1 MPRPAPPRPAVARPR
16 PAILP
21 VDLPGPARLAARPIA
36 ARLNVAAPRAVHTV
50 RVTVPLLTAP
60 RLTASR
66 PRAAVAVPVP
76 AVRTAIAVPR
86 APSASVGPPAVR
98 VAVARPRVAVEVCAP
113 PIWWRILAEYA
124 ATASFGAE
132 LTAAMNV
139 AAELSAAGRLTAQV
153 EQSMTHAATLAA
165 AGKLTAALA
174 QQYVTNPVVGATARF
189 AAQVAQRYAASTSA
203 RATAALTAQATE
215 AMNAGQTVPIAATM
229 SVACSQILNA
239 PAAIGAQATMT
250 CAIAWMDRWEGSR
263 GATTLNHATWTDLFN
278 YTAKGAGTGTVTF
291 TVSHSWGSN
300 GLHWASEQRGIRIL
314 VNGVQVAS
322 QMQTYTTSS
331 WSTTLTQSGVAV
343 PAGATVQIQ
352 GYGETTV
359 YSACRTVTVSSAS
372 MSVQGATP

>member
-1 MPRPAPPRPAVARPR
+1 MARPR
-16 PAILP
+16 PASLP
-21 VDLPGPARLAARPIA
+21 ADLPEPARLAARPGA
-36 ARLNVAAPRAVHTV
+36 ARLIVAAPRAAHTV
-50 RVTVPLLTAP
+50 RVIVPRLAPP
-60 RLTASR
+60 RLTARR

-76 AVRTAIAVPR
+76 AVRVAVAVPR
-86 APSASVGPPAVR
+86 APSASVGRPAVW
-98 VAVARPRVAVEVCAP
+98 VTVARPRVAVEVCAP

-124 ATASFGAE
+124 ATASFGAD
-132 LTAAMNV
+132 LTAAMSV
-139 AAELSAAGRLTAQV
+139 ATELSAAGRLTAEV

-174 QQYVTNPVVGATARF
+174 QHYV
-189 AAQVAQRYAASTSA
+189 AAPLMGCMAKFSAAVAQRYNSSISA
-203 RATAALTAQATE
+203 RAAAAMTAQATE

-229 SVACSQILNA
+229 SVACSQLLNA
-239 PAAIGAQATMT
+239 PAAIGAQAAMT

-263 GATTLNHATWTDLFN
+263 GATTLNHATWTDLCN

-291 TVSHSWGSN
+291 TVAHSWGSN

-372 MSVQGATP
+372 MTVQGATP